1 MPVEDTDF
9 SPSATAV
16 MFLLTIHLTT
26 LEKGD
31 FLSTGV
37 KVTDGAD
44 YASQD
49 YHRQDCYGAVHKES
63 IRENRDD
70 RVGVC
75 VEDPVVVLEENMVE
89 RDKEPFPVDSDAN
102 SKGSRKRN
110 AENGCI
116 EKIFHFPLFVHPKD
130 DPYGKY
136 AADDSG
142 VFQRYEDDF
151 YFFEMSSAVL

>member
-75 VEDPVVVLEENMVE
+75 VEDPVVVLEENM
-89 RDKEPFPVDSDAN
+89 PG
-102 SKGSRKRN
+102 GSCGKPWRRGSAQLSHGYLWRN
-110 AENGCI
+110 QQRIHRRTVYGRHRPGTCRRRRS
-116 EKIFHFPLFVHPKD
+116 HDLQLF
-130 DPYGKY
+130 
-136 AADDSG
+136 
-142 VFQRYEDDF
+142 
-151 YFFEMSSAVL
+151 LL

>member
-49 YHRQDCYGAVHKES
+49 LSLIHISCLKARLYAMIGK
-63 IRENRDD
+63 
-70 RVGVC
+70 
-75 VEDPVVVLEENMVE
+75 VE
-89 RDKEPFPVDSDAN
+89 
-102 SKGSRKRN
+102 
-110 AENGCI
+110 I
-116 EKIFHFPLFVHPKD
+116 KITSQ
-130 DPYGKY
+130 KY
-136 AADDSG
+136 WD
-142 VFQRYEDDF
+142 
-151 YFFEMSSAVL
+151 